1 MNTSTNP
8 EELIAAASKGGG
20 ERLGQLLAIYRNYLH
35 LLARIEI
42 GGRLQTKIDASD
54 LVQDTML
61 EAHKNFPNFRGVTET
76 EFTAWLRQIMAGIL
90 CGLLRKYFGTQK
102 RDIRLERTLRENFD
116 NSSLMLGR
124 GFLDLHSSPSQQATR
139 REQAVLLADAL
150 ENMPKDYREAVVLRH
165 IEGLTFPEIAR
176 RMERTQDSVEKLW
189 VRGLARLRKEME
201 AFR

>member
-1 MNTSTNP
+1 VNTSTNP

-61 EAHKNFPNFRGVTET
+61 EAHKHFPNFRGVTET

-90 CGLLRKYFGTQK
+90 CGLIRKYFGTQK

-116 NSSLMLGR
+116 NSSLMLGK

-150 ENMPKDYREAVVLRH
+150 ENMPPDYREAVVLRH
-165 IEGLTFPEIAR
+165 IEGLSFPEIAQ